1 MFEMDLWV
9 LCAGGSLIW
18 STAWSVAMLIKRV
31 R

>member
-1 MFEMDLWV
+1 MFGMDLWV

-18 STAWSVAMLIKRV
+18 STAWSVAMLDKRV

>member
-1 MFEMDLWV
+1 MFGMDLWV

-18 STAWSVAMLIKRV
+18 STTWSVAMLVKRV